1 MSDTYKVV
9 INGCYGGFG
18 LSQLALNI
26 LYKNYPN
33 MVEVYKGYR
42 GEEVMYLLSDEV
54 ERHDK
59 RLVEV
64 VEALGSELASGD
76 YANLVIKTIYNPVY
90 RVSEYDGYESIR
102 TQDMDDGWIIINED
116 SL

>member
-18 LSQLALNI
+18 LSQLALSN
-26 LYKNYPN
+26 LYENYPD
-33 MVEVYKGYR
+33 MVEVYKDYR
-42 GEEVMYLLSDEV
+42 GEDVMYLSDEV

-64 VEALGSELASGD
+64 VEALGSELASSGD
-76 YANLVIKTIYNPVY
+76 YANLVIETIYNPVY
-90 RVSEYDGYESIR
+90 KVSEYYGYESIH
-102 TQDMDDGWIIINED
+102 TQDIDDSWVIINKD

>member
-9 INGCYGGFG
+9 ISGSHGGFG

-26 LYKNYPN
+26 LYKNYPD
-33 MVEVYKGYR
+33 MVEMRKDYW
-42 GEEVMYLLSDEV
+42 GEEVMYLSDEV

-59 RLVEV
+59 RLVKV

-76 YANLVIKTIYNPVY
+76 YANLVIGTIYSPVY
-90 RVSEYDGYESIR
+90 RVSEYEGYESIH
-102 TQDMDDGWIIINED
+102 TQNIDDSWVIINKD

>member
-18 LSQLALNI
+18 LSQLALSV
-26 LYKNYPN
+26 LYKNYPD
-33 MVEVYKGYR
+33 MVEVHKDYR
-42 GEEVMYLLSDEV
+42 GEYVMYLSDEV

-59 RLVEV
+59 RLIEV
-64 VEALGSELASGD
+64 VENLGSELASVY
-76 YANLVIKTIYNPVY
+76 YANLVIETIYTPVY
-90 RVSEYDGYESIR
+90 RVSEYDGYESIH

-116 SL
+116 NL

>member
-18 LSQLALNI
+18 LSQLALSV

-33 MVEVYKGYR
+33 MVEMHKNYR
-42 GEEVMYLLSDEV
+42 GEEVMYLSNEV

-76 YANLVIKTIYNPVY
+76 CANLVIETIYNPVY
-90 RVSEYDGYESIR
+90 RVSEYDGYESIH
-102 TQDMDDGWIIINED
+102 TQDMDDGWVIINED

>member
-9 INGCYGGFG
+9 INGCYGGFE

-26 LYKNYPN
+26 LYKNHPD
-33 MVEVYKGYR
+33 MVEVYEDYR
-42 GEEVMYLLSDEV
+42 GEEVMYLSDEV

-59 RLVEV
+59 RLIEV
-64 VEALGSELASGD
+64 VETLGSGDASGD
-76 YANLVIKTIYNPVY
+76 YAKLVIETIYNPVY

-116 SL
+116 NL

>member
-18 LSQLALNI
+18 LSQLALSV
-26 LYKNYPN
+26 LYKNYPD
-33 MVEVYKGYR
+33 MVEMHKDYW
-42 GEEVMYLLSDEV
+42 GEEAMHLSDEV

-59 RLVEV
+59 RLVKV

-76 YANLVIKTIYNPVY
+76 CANLVIETIYHPVY
-90 RVSEYDGYESIR
+90 RVSEYDGYESIH
-102 TQDMDDGWIIINED
+102 TQDMDDSWVIINED

>member
-9 INGCYGGFG
+9 INGCYGGFE

-26 LYKNYPN
+26 LYKNHPD
-33 MVEVYKGYR
+33 MVEVYENYKG
-42 GEEVMYLLSDEV
+42 EDVMYLSDEV

-59 RLVEV
+59 RLIEV
-64 VEALGSELASGD
+64 VEALDSELASGD
-76 YANLVIKTIYNPVY
+76 CANLVIETIYNPVY

-102 TQDMDDGWIIINED
+102 TQDMDEGWVIIND
-116 SL
+116 GNL

>member
-1 MSDTYKVV
+1 MYKVV

-18 LSQLALNI
+18 LSQLALSI
-26 LYKNYPN
+26 LYKNYPDT
-33 MVEVYKGYR
+33 VEVYKDYR
-42 GEEVMYLLSDEV
+42 GEDVMYLSDEV

-59 RLVEV
+59 SLVEV

-76 YANLVIKTIYNPVY
+76 CANLVIETIYNPVY
-90 RVSEYDGYESIR
+90 RVSEYDGYESIH
-102 TQDMDDGWIIINED
+102 TQNIDDSWVIINKD

>member
-9 INGCYGGFG
+9 ISGCYGGFG

-33 MVEVYKGYR
+33 MVEVYKDYR
-42 GEEVMYLLSDEV
+42 GEEVMYLSGEV

-59 RLVEV
+59 RLVKV
-64 VEALGSELASGD
+64 VEALGSELASGE
-76 YANLVIKTIYNPVY
+76 YANLVIATIYNPVY
-90 RVSEYDGYESIR
+90 RVSEYEGYESIH
-102 TQDMDDGWIIINED
+102 TQDMDDGWVIIN
-116 SL
+116 

>member
-1 MSDTYKVV
+1 MSDVYKVV

-26 LYKNYPN
+26 LYKNHPD
-33 MVEVYKGYR
+33 MIEVYENYR
-42 GEEVMYLLSDEV
+42 GQELMYLSDEI

-64 VEALGSELASGD
+64 VENLGSEDSSASC
-76 YANLVIKTIYNPVY
+76 ANLIIETIYNPVY
-90 RVSEYDGYESIR
+90 KVSEYDGYESIH
-102 TQDMDDGWIIINED
+102 TQDMDEGWVIIKED
-116 SL
+116 NV

>member
-18 LSQLALNI
+18 LSQSALNI
-26 LYKNYPN
+26 LYKNYPD
-33 MVEVYKGYR
+33 MVEMRKDYW
-42 GEEVMYLLSDEV
+42 GEEVMYLSDEV

-59 RLVEV
+59 RLVKV

-76 YANLVIKTIYNPVY
+76 CANLVIETIYNPVY
-90 RVSEYDGYESIR
+90 KVSEYYGYESIH
-102 TQDMDDGWIIINED
+102 TQDIDDSWVIINKD

>member
-1 MSDTYKVV
+1 MYKVV

-26 LYKNYPN
+26 LYNNHPD
-33 MVEVYKGYR
+33 MVGVYEDYR
-42 GEEVMYLLSDEV
+42 GKEVMYFRDEV

-64 VEALGSELASGD
+64 VGALGSEDASGD
-76 YANLVIKTIYNPVY
+76 YANLVIETIYNPVY
-90 RVSEYDGYESIR
+90 RVSEYYGYESIH
-102 TQDMDDGWIIINED
+102 TQDTGRGWAIINEGN
-116 SL
+116 L